1 MNCTIWSYLRTV
13 LKEVGNLSKDVFLAI
28 HVSRNWGF
36 FPFNAALTLPNLELL
51 SIFAWKF
58 RQKHCSRKQKLHFWF
73 TCVPKNVF
81 TQASYNQ
88 SEILSFRVKQNS
100 VIPRNYLVYLAQ
112 MWLWSWSL
120 LLFCGLIIEW
130 CGHASGQ
137 NVWRPMGRQALTSL
151 SLKLEIYPLSPLES
165 MFRQALSVVYC
176 FDLRDRRQ
184 KRSYCISRTPK

>member
-1 MNCTIWSYLRTV
+1 MRPYRYQIWNCQ
-13 LKEVGNLSKDVFLAI
+13 
-28 HVSRNWGF
+28 VS
-36 FPFNAALTLPNLELL
+36 LPENSGKNTAQECKN
-51 SIFAWKF
+51 SISGSHA
-58 RQKHCSRKQKLHFWF
+58 S
-73 TCVPKNVF
+73 PENVF
-81 TQASYNQ
+81 AQASYNQ

-100 VIPRNYLVYLAQ
+100 VIPRNYLVYVAQ

-130 CGHASGQ
+130 WGHASGQ

-151 SLKLEIYPLSPLES
+151 SLKLDIYPLSPLKS

-184 KRSYCISRTPK
+184 KRSYCICRTLK